1 MSGASVFLGVAIQ
14 DFSPIAGVGYSHPI
28 IVPRQRSEIAHNYQ
42 PVFFGATFAYEAEN
56 AAKRVVA
63 VDPFESGWI
72 EVQLVQSR
80 LLAIGPIEVF
90 HPALERRM
98 GRIVKEVPV
107 EAFLMIPF
115 VPLTE
120 LTTHE
125 EEFLPRLCIH
135 VTIEKSQIGEFLP
148 VVSGHLSDQ

>member
-1 MSGASVFLGVAIQ
+1 
-14 DFSPIAGVGYSHPI
+14 
-28 IVPRQRSEIAHNYQ
+28 
-42 PVFFGATFAYEAEN
+42 
-56 AAKRVVA
+56 
-63 VDPFESGWI
+63 
-72 EVQLVQSR
+72 
-80 LLAIGPIEVF
+80 
-90 HPALERRM
+90 M

-120 LTTHE
+120 LTAHE
-125 EEFLPRLCIH
+125 EEFLTRLCIH